1 MKKPALMRIGAAAL
15 CALGLNGCIAVALP
29 VLAGAAIGREEL
41 RSESNASNEPE
52 VEVASDVV
60 PTQVRQES
68 VAEVAEVA
76 PSPTE
81 AVPTPGLGGQSD
93 DDLLNIDDASEVT
106 VIRGPLPAPGRAPS
120 PDIDNSGAFES
131 LIRYAS
137 DQAAPIAP
145 GSPKLSA
152 YLEKPSALDGK
163 RAECVARSAM
173 VLIDLDPKDAEFVPN
188 EDAKA
193 ATSLSTGLAELRDKG
208 VAIAWISRASVWF
221 AGDIRVTLKQSG
233 LDPAGKDQLI
243 LMRYPGDRK
252 QTRRKDLAGSACVI
266 AIAGDVREDFDEL
279 YEYLRHPE
287 AAGSLEALIGKGWFL
302 VPQIFDE
309 GEQ

>member
-1 MKKPALMRIGAAAL
+1 MYK
-15 CALGLNGCIAVALP
+15 
-29 VLAGAAIGREEL
+29 
-41 RSESNASNEPE
+41 
-52 VEVASDVV
+52 
-60 PTQVRQES
+60 RQQS
-68 VAEVAEVA
+68 
-76 PSPTE
+76 PSPET
-81 AVPTPGLGGQSD
+81 
-93 DDLLNIDDASEVT
+93 
-106 VIRGPLPAPGRAPS
+106 
-120 PDIDNSGAFES
+120 DNGAFAG

-137 DQAAPIAP
+137 DQAAPIPP
-145 GSPKLSA
+145 GSPKFSA

-193 ATSLSTGLAELRDKG
+193 PASLSTGLAELRDKG

-252 QTRRKDLAGSACVI
+252 QTRRKDLASSACVI

-302 VPQIFDE
+302 VPQIFAE